1 MFKWDRVIVAILL
14 VPTLLFVYVGEGFF
28 HIDLK
33 ALPILIFTNLV
44 VGIGTYEFYSM
55 IKKSGREVY
64 DKFGIII
71 ALLIPNTI
79 YLKYYIFPFF
89 EDKTLKILIL
99 SALLMF
105 LHRIFTNKI
114 QGTLEKISLTLLGI
128 IYVSVFFSQ
137 ILLIYAID
145 PAEILILQVLVY
157 VSVFFSQI
165 INLYFIGAIFPFVLQ
180 VLVWISDTAAGI
192 VGVAIGRKFFK
203 NGFTEISPKK
213 SVEGALGSLFF
224 TGLAFSLIFYFISR
238 VYPIEMISIS
248 SIIFTFIFGV
258 IVSFVAQIGDLIE
271 SLFKREC
278 GVKDSGKI
286 LLGHGGILDRFDSM
300 IIVVPCYVLVMK
312 LFV

>member
-64 DKFGIII
+64 DKFGIIV
-71 ALLIPNTI
+71 ALLIPNAL
-79 YLKYYIFPFF
+79 YLKYYIVSSF
-89 EDKTLKILIL
+89 EDKTVEILIL
-99 SALLMF
+99 AVILM
-105 LHRIFTNKI
+105 LIHRIFTNKI
-114 QGTLEKISLTLLGI
+114 QGSLEKISLTLLGI
-128 IYVSVFFSQ
+128 VYVSVFFSQ

-145 PAEILILQVLVY
+145 PADILILQVLVW
-157 VSVFFSQI
+157 V
-165 INLYFIGAIFPFVLQ
+165 
-180 VLVWISDTAAGI
+180 SDTMAG
-192 VGVAIGRKFFK
+192 VTGMAIGRKFFK

-238 VYPIEMISIS
+238 AYPTEMISTS
-248 SIIFTFIFGV
+248 SMIFAFIFGV
-258 IVSFVAQIGDLIE
+258 ITSFIAQIGDLVE

-278 GVKDSGKI
+278 GVKDSGRI

-300 IIVVPCYVLVMK
+300 LIVIPCYVFFME

>member
-28 HIDLK
+28 NIDLK

-64 DKFGIII
+64 DKFGIIV
-71 ALLIPNTI
+71 ALLIPNAL
-79 YLKYYIFPFF
+79 YLKYYIVSSF
-89 EDKTLKILIL
+89 EDKTVEILIL
-99 SALLMF
+99 AVILM
-105 LHRIFTNKI
+105 LIHRIFTNKI
-114 QGTLEKISLTLLGI
+114 QGSLEKISLTLLGI
-128 IYVSVFFSQ
+128 VYVSVFFSQ
-137 ILLIYAID
+137 ILLIYVID
-145 PAEILILQVLVY
+145 PAEILILQVLVW
-157 VSVFFSQI
+157 V
-165 INLYFIGAIFPFVLQ
+165 
-180 VLVWISDTAAGI
+180 SDTMAG
-192 VGVAIGRKFFK
+192 VTGMAIGRKFFK

-300 IIVVPCYVLVMK
+300 IIAVPCYVLVIK

>member
-1 MFKWDRVIVAILL
+1 MA
-14 VPTLLFVYVGEGFF
+14 
-28 HIDLK
+28 
-33 ALPILIFTNLV
+33 
-44 VGIGTYEFYSM
+44 M
-55 IKKSGREVY
+55 
-64 DKFGIII
+64 
-71 ALLIPNTI
+71 
-79 YLKYYIFPFF
+79 
-89 EDKTLKILIL
+89 
-99 SALLMF
+99 
-105 LHRIFTNKI
+105 
-114 QGTLEKISLTLLGI
+114 
-128 IYVSVFFSQ
+128 
-137 ILLIYAID
+137 
-145 PAEILILQVLVY
+145 
-157 VSVFFSQI
+157 
-165 INLYFIGAIFPFVLQ
+165 
-180 VLVWISDTAAGI
+180 
-192 VGVAIGRKFFK
+192 GRKFFK

-278 GVKDSGKI
+278 GVKDSGRI

>member
-1 MFKWDRVIVAILL
+1 MFKWDRVIVAVLL
-14 VPTLLFVYVGEGFF
+14 VPTLLFVYAGESFF
-28 HIDLK
+28 YIDLK

-55 IKKSGREVY
+55 VKKSGREVY

-114 QGTLEKISLTLLGI
+114 QGTLENISLTLLGI

-145 PAEILILQVLVY
+145 PIVVLMLQ
-157 VSVFFSQI
+157 I
-165 INLYFIGAIFPFVLQ
+165 
-180 VLVWISDTAAGI
+180 LVWVSDTMAG
-192 VGVAIGRKFFK
+192 VTGMAIGRKFFK

-238 VYPIEMISIS
+238 AYPTEMISTS
-248 SIIFTFIFGV
+248 SMIFAFIFGV
-258 IVSFVAQIGDLIE
+258 ITSFIAQIGDLVE

-278 GVKDSGKI
+278 GVKDSGRI

-300 IIVVPCYVLVMK
+300 LIVIPCYVFFME

>member
-1 MFKWDRVIVAILL
+1 MFKWDRVIVAVLL
-14 VPTLLFVYVGEGFF
+14 VPTLLFVYAGESFF
-28 HIDLK
+28 YIDLK

-55 IKKSGREVY
+55 VKKSGREVY

-145 PAEILILQVLVY
+145 PIVVLMLQ
-157 VSVFFSQI
+157 I
-165 INLYFIGAIFPFVLQ
+165 
-180 VLVWISDTAAGI
+180 LVWVSDTIAG
-192 VGVAIGRKFFK
+192 VTGMAIGIKFFK

-238 VYPIEMISIS
+238 AYPTEMISTS
-248 SIIFTFIFGV
+248 SMIFAFIFGV
-258 IVSFVAQIGDLIE
+258 ITSFIAQIGDLVE

-278 GVKDSGKI
+278 GVKDSGRI

-300 IIVVPCYVLVMK
+300 LIVIPCYVFFME

>member
-14 VPTLLFVYVGEGFF
+14 VPTLLFVYAGESFF
-28 HIDLK
+28 YIDLK

-55 IKKSGREVY
+55 VKKSGREVY

-99 SALLMF
+99 SALFMF

-145 PAEILILQVLVY
+145 PIVVLILQVLVW
-157 VSVFFSQI
+157 V
-165 INLYFIGAIFPFVLQ
+165 
-180 VLVWISDTAAGI
+180 SDTMAG
-192 VGVAIGRKFFK
+192 VTGMAIGRKFFK

-238 VYPIEMISIS
+238 AYPTEMISTS
-248 SIIFTFIFGV
+248 SMIFAFIFGV
-258 IVSFVAQIGDLIE
+258 ITSFIAQIGDLVE

-300 IIVVPCYVLVMK
+300 LIVIPCYMFFMA

>member
-64 DKFGIII
+64 DKFGIIV
-71 ALLIPNTI
+71 ALLIPNAL
-79 YLKYYIFPFF
+79 YLKYYIVSSF
-89 EDKTLKILIL
+89 EDKTVEILIL
-99 SALLMF
+99 AVILM
-105 LHRIFTNKI
+105 LIHRIFTNKI
-114 QGTLEKISLTLLGI
+114 QGSLEKISLTLLGVV
-128 IYVSVFFSQ
+128 YVSVFFSQ

-145 PAEILILQVLVY
+145 PAEILILQVLVW
-157 VSVFFSQI
+157 V
-165 INLYFIGAIFPFVLQ
+165 
-180 VLVWISDTAAGI
+180 SDTMAG
-192 VGVAIGRKFFK
+192 VTGMAIGRKFFK

-278 GVKDSGKI
+278 GVKDSGRI

-300 IIVVPCYVLVMK
+300 IIAVPCYVLVMK

>member
-64 DKFGIII
+64 DKFGIIV
-71 ALLIPNTI
+71 ALLIPNAL
-79 YLKYYIFPFF
+79 YLKYYIVSSF
-89 EDKTLKILIL
+89 EDKTVEILIL
-99 SALLMF
+99 AVILM
-105 LHRIFTNKI
+105 LIHRIFTNKI
-114 QGTLEKISLTLLGI
+114 QGSLEKISLTLLGI
-128 IYVSVFFSQ
+128 VYVSVFFSQ

-145 PAEILILQVLVY
+145 PADILILQVLVW
-157 VSVFFSQI
+157 V
-165 INLYFIGAIFPFVLQ
+165 
-180 VLVWISDTAAGI
+180 SDTMAG
-192 VGVAIGRKFFK
+192 VTGMAMGRKFFK

-300 IIVVPCYVLVMK
+300 IIAVPCYVFVMK

>member
-1 MFKWDRVIVAILL
+1 MFKWDRVIVAVLL
-14 VPTLLFVYVGEGFF
+14 VPTLLFVYAGESFF
-28 HIDLK
+28 YIDLK

-55 IKKSGREVY
+55 VKKSGREVY

-145 PAEILILQVLVY
+145 PIVVLMLQ
-157 VSVFFSQI
+157 I
-165 INLYFIGAIFPFVLQ
+165 
-180 VLVWISDTAAGI
+180 LVWVSDTMAG
-192 VGVAIGRKFFK
+192 VTGMAIGRKFFK

-238 VYPIEMISIS
+238 AYPTEMISTS
-248 SIIFTFIFGV
+248 SMIFAFIFGV
-258 IVSFVAQIGDLIE
+258 ITSFIAQIGDLVE

-278 GVKDSGKI
+278 GVKDSGRI

-300 IIVVPCYVLVMK
+300 LIVIPCYVFFME

>member
-64 DKFGIII
+64 DKFGIIV
-71 ALLIPNTI
+71 ALLIPNAL
-79 YLKYYIFPFF
+79 YLKYYIVSFF
-89 EDKTLKILIL
+89 EDKTIEILIL
-99 SALLMF
+99 AVILM
-105 LHRIFTNKI
+105 LIHRIFTNKI
-114 QGTLEKISLTLLGI
+114 QGSLEKISLTLLGI
-128 IYVSVFFSQ
+128 VYVSVFFSQ
-137 ILLIYAID
+137 ILLIYSID
-145 PAEILILQVLVY
+145 PAEILILQVLVW
-157 VSVFFSQI
+157 V
-165 INLYFIGAIFPFVLQ
+165 
-180 VLVWISDTAAGI
+180 SDTMAG
-192 VGVAIGRKFFK
+192 VTGMAIGRKFFK

-238 VYPIEMISIS
+238 AYPTEMISTS
-248 SIIFTFIFGV
+248 SMIFAFIFGV
-258 IVSFVAQIGDLIE
+258 ITSFIAQIGDLVE

-278 GVKDSGKI
+278 GVKDSGRI

-300 IIVVPCYVLVMK
+300 LIVIPCYVFFME

>member
-14 VPTLLFVYVGEGFF
+14 VPTLLFVYVGESFF

-64 DKFGIII
+64 DKFGIIV
-71 ALLIPNTI
+71 ALLIPNTL
-79 YLKYYIFPFF
+79 YLKYYIVPFF
-89 EDKTLKILIL
+89 EDQTVKILIL
-99 SALLMF
+99 AVILMF

-145 PAEILILQVLVY
+145 PIVVLMLQ
-157 VSVFFSQI
+157 I
-165 INLYFIGAIFPFVLQ
+165 
-180 VLVWISDTAAGI
+180 LVWVSDTMAG
-192 VGVAIGRKFFK
+192 VTGMAIGRKFFK

-238 VYPIEMISIS
+238 AYPTEMISTS
-248 SIIFTFIFGV
+248 SMIFAFIFGV
-258 IVSFVAQIGDLIE
+258 ITSFIAQIGDLVE

-278 GVKDSGKI
+278 GVKDSGRI

-300 IIVVPCYVLVMK
+300 LIVIPCYVFFME

>member
-14 VPTLLFVYVGEGFF
+14 VPTLLFVYAGESFF
-28 HIDLK
+28 YIDLK

-55 IKKSGREVY
+55 IKQSGKQVY
-64 DKFGIII
+64 DKFGIFV
-71 ALLIPNTI
+71 ALLIPNFV
-79 YLKYYIFPFF
+79 YLQEFIKYTESFP
-89 EDKTLKILIL
+89 LLLRKILFNFDIFYIL
-99 SALLMF
+99 VLVTLLM
-105 LHRIFTNKI
+105 LVYRIFKNQI
-114 QGTLEKISLTLLGI
+114 EGTLEKISLTLLGI

-145 PAEILILQVLVY
+145 PIVVLMLQ
-157 VSVFFSQI
+157 I
-165 INLYFIGAIFPFVLQ
+165 
-180 VLVWISDTAAGI
+180 LVWVSDTMAG
-192 VGVAIGRKFFK
+192 VTGMAIGRKFFK

-238 VYPIEMISIS
+238 AYPTEMISTS
-248 SIIFTFIFGV
+248 SMIFAFIFGV
-258 IVSFVAQIGDLIE
+258 ITSFVAQIGDLVE

-300 IIVVPCYVLVMK
+300 LIVIPCYVFFMA

>member
-64 DKFGIII
+64 DKFGIIV
-71 ALLIPNTI
+71 ALLIPNAL
-79 YLKYYIFPFF
+79 YLKYYIVSSF
-89 EDKTLKILIL
+89 EDKTVEILIL
-99 SALLMF
+99 AVILM
-105 LHRIFTNKI
+105 LIHRIFTNKI
-114 QGTLEKISLTLLGI
+114 QGSLEKISLTLLGVV
-128 IYVSVFFSQ
+128 YVSVFFSQ

-145 PAEILILQVLVY
+145 PAEILILQVLVW
-157 VSVFFSQI
+157 V
-165 INLYFIGAIFPFVLQ
+165 
-180 VLVWISDTAAGI
+180 SDTMAG
-192 VGVAIGRKFFK
+192 VTGMAMGRKFFK

-278 GVKDSGKI
+278 GVKDSGRI

>member
-64 DKFGIII
+64 DKFGIIV
-71 ALLIPNTI
+71 ALLIPNAL
-79 YLKYYIFPFF
+79 YLKYYIVSSF
-89 EDKTLKILIL
+89 EDKTVEILIL
-99 SALLMF
+99 AVILM
-105 LHRIFTNKI
+105 LIHRIFTNKI
-114 QGTLEKISLTLLGI
+114 QGSLEKISLTLLGVV
-128 IYVSVFFSQ
+128 YVSVFFSQ

-145 PAEILILQVLVY
+145 PAEILILQVLVW
-157 VSVFFSQI
+157 V
-165 INLYFIGAIFPFVLQ
+165 
-180 VLVWISDTAAGI
+180 SDTMAG
-192 VGVAIGRKFFK
+192 VTGMAIGRKFFK

-224 TGLAFSLIFYFISR
+224 TGLTFSLIFYFISR

-300 IIVVPCYVLVMK
+300 IIAVPCYVLVMK
-312 LFV
+312 IFV

>member
-64 DKFGIII
+64 DKFGIIV
-71 ALLIPNTI
+71 ALLIPNAL
-79 YLKYYIFPFF
+79 YLKYYIVSSF
-89 EDKTLKILIL
+89 EDKTVEILIL
-99 SALLMF
+99 AVILM
-105 LHRIFTNKI
+105 LIHRIFTNKI
-114 QGTLEKISLTLLGI
+114 QGSLEKISLTLLGVV
-128 IYVSVFFSQ
+128 YVSVFFSQ

-145 PAEILILQVLVY
+145 PAEILILQVLVW
-157 VSVFFSQI
+157 V
-165 INLYFIGAIFPFVLQ
+165 
-180 VLVWISDTAAGI
+180 SDTMAG
-192 VGVAIGRKFFK
+192 VTGMAMGRKFFK

>member
-64 DKFGIII
+64 DKFGIIV
-71 ALLIPNTI
+71 ALLIPNAL
-79 YLKYYIFPFF
+79 YLKYYIVSSF
-89 EDKTLKILIL
+89 EDKTVEILIL
-99 SALLMF
+99 AVILM
-105 LHRIFTNKI
+105 LIHRIFTNKI
-114 QGTLEKISLTLLGI
+114 QGSLEKISLTLLGI
-128 IYVSVFFSQ
+128 VYVSVFFSQ

-145 PAEILILQVLVY
+145 PADILILQVLVW
-157 VSVFFSQI
+157 V
-165 INLYFIGAIFPFVLQ
+165 
-180 VLVWISDTAAGI
+180 SDTMAG
-192 VGVAIGRKFFK
+192 VTGMAIGRKFFK

-300 IIVVPCYVLVMK
+300 IIAVPCYVFVMK

>member
-64 DKFGIII
+64 DKFGIIV
-71 ALLIPNTI
+71 ALLIPNAL
-79 YLKYYIFPFF
+79 YLKYYIVSSF
-89 EDKTLKILIL
+89 EDKTVEILIL
-99 SALLMF
+99 AVILM
-105 LHRIFTNKI
+105 LIHRIFTNKI
-114 QGTLEKISLTLLGI
+114 QGSLEKISLTLLGVV
-128 IYVSVFFSQ
+128 YVSVFFSQ

-145 PAEILILQVLVY
+145 PAEILILQVLVW
-157 VSVFFSQI
+157 V
-165 INLYFIGAIFPFVLQ
+165 
-180 VLVWISDTAAGI
+180 SDTMAG
-192 VGVAIGRKFFK
+192 VTGMAIGRKFFK

-224 TGLAFSLIFYFISR
+224 TGLTFSLIFYFISR

>member
-64 DKFGIII
+64 DKFGIIV
-71 ALLIPNTI
+71 ALLIPNAL
-79 YLKYYIFPFF
+79 YLKYYIVSSF
-89 EDKTLKILIL
+89 EDKTVEILIL
-99 SALLMF
+99 AVILM
-105 LHRIFTNKI
+105 LIHRIFTNKI
-114 QGTLEKISLTLLGI
+114 QGSLEKISLTLLGI
-128 IYVSVFFSQ
+128 VYVSVFFSQ

-145 PAEILILQVLVY
+145 PAEILILQVLVW
-157 VSVFFSQI
+157 V
-165 INLYFIGAIFPFVLQ
+165 
-180 VLVWISDTAAGI
+180 SDTMAG
-192 VGVAIGRKFFK
+192 VTGMAIGRKFFK
-203 NGFTEISPKK
+203 NGFTEVSPKK

-238 VYPIEMISIS
+238 AYPIEMISIS

-278 GVKDSGKI
+278 GVKDSGRI

-300 IIVVPCYVLVMK
+300 IIAVPCYVLVMK

>member
-1 MFKWDRVIVAILL
+1 MFKCDRVIVAVLL
-14 VPTLLFVYVGEGFF
+14 VPTLLFVYAGESFF
-28 HIDLK
+28 YIDLK

-55 IKKSGREVY
+55 VKKSGREVY

-145 PAEILILQVLVY
+145 PIVVLMLQ
-157 VSVFFSQI
+157 I
-165 INLYFIGAIFPFVLQ
+165 
-180 VLVWISDTAAGI
+180 LVWVSDTMAG
-192 VGVAIGRKFFK
+192 VTGMAIGRKFFK

-238 VYPIEMISIS
+238 AYPTEMISTS
-248 SIIFTFIFGV
+248 SMIFAFIFGV
-258 IVSFVAQIGDLIE
+258 ITSFIAQIGDLVE

-278 GVKDSGKI
+278 GVKDSGRI

-300 IIVVPCYVLVMK
+300 LIVIPCYVFFME

>member
-64 DKFGIII
+64 DKFGIIV
-71 ALLIPNTI
+71 ALLIPNAL
-79 YLKYYIFPFF
+79 YLKYYIVSSF
-89 EDKTLKILIL
+89 EDKTVEILIL
-99 SALLMF
+99 AVILM
-105 LHRIFTNKI
+105 LIHRIFTNKI
-114 QGTLEKISLTLLGI
+114 QGSLEKISLTLLGI
-128 IYVSVFFSQ
+128 VYVSVFFSQ

-145 PAEILILQVLVY
+145 PADILILQVLVW
-157 VSVFFSQI
+157 V
-165 INLYFIGAIFPFVLQ
+165 
-180 VLVWISDTAAGI
+180 SDTMAG
-192 VGVAIGRKFFK
+192 VTGMAIGRKFFK

-300 IIVVPCYVLVMK
+300 IIAVPCYVLVMK
-312 LFV
+312 IFV

>member
-64 DKFGIII
+64 DKFGIIV
-71 ALLIPNTI
+71 ALLIPNAL
-79 YLKYYIFPFF
+79 YLKYYIVSSF
-89 EDKTLKILIL
+89 EDKTVEILIL
-99 SALLMF
+99 AVILM
-105 LHRIFTNKI
+105 LIHRIFTNKI
-114 QGTLEKISLTLLGI
+114 QGSLEKISLTLLGI
-128 IYVSVFFSQ
+128 VYVSVFFSQ

-145 PAEILILQVLVY
+145 PADILILQVLVW
-157 VSVFFSQI
+157 V
-165 INLYFIGAIFPFVLQ
+165 
-180 VLVWISDTAAGI
+180 SDTMAG
-192 VGVAIGRKFFK
+192 VTGMAIGRKFFK
-203 NGFTEISPKK
+203 NSFTEISPKK

-238 VYPIEMISIS
+238 VYPIEIISIS

-300 IIVVPCYVLVMK
+300 IIAVPCYVLVMK

>member
-14 VPTLLFVYVGEGFF
+14 VPTLLFVYVGESFF

-64 DKFGIII
+64 DKFGIIV
-71 ALLIPNTI
+71 ALLIPNAL
-79 YLKYYIFPFF
+79 YLKYYIISSF
-89 EDKTLKILIL
+89 EDKTVEILIL
-99 SALLMF
+99 AVILM
-105 LHRIFTNKI
+105 LIHRIFTNKI
-114 QGTLEKISLTLLGI
+114 QGSLEKISLTLLGI
-128 IYVSVFFSQ
+128 VYVSVFFSQ

-145 PAEILILQVLVY
+145 PADILILQVLVW
-157 VSVFFSQI
+157 V
-165 INLYFIGAIFPFVLQ
+165 
-180 VLVWISDTAAGI
+180 SDTMAG
-192 VGVAIGRKFFK
+192 VTGMAIGRKFFK
-203 NGFTEISPKK
+203 NSFTEISPKK

-224 TGLAFSLIFYFISR
+224 TGLTFSLIFYFISR

-300 IIVVPCYVLVMK
+300 IIAVPCYVLVMK
-312 LFV
+312 IFV

>member
-145 PAEILILQVLVY
+145 PIVVLMLQ
-157 VSVFFSQI
+157 I
-165 INLYFIGAIFPFVLQ
+165 
-180 VLVWISDTAAGI
+180 LVWVSDTMAG
-192 VGVAIGRKFFK
+192 VTGMAIGRKFFK

-238 VYPIEMISIS
+238 AYPTEMISTS
-248 SIIFTFIFGV
+248 SMIFAFIFGV
-258 IVSFVAQIGDLIE
+258 ITSFIAQIGDLVE

-278 GVKDSGKI
+278 GVKDSGRI

-300 IIVVPCYVLVMK
+300 LIVIPCYVFFME

>member
-28 HIDLK
+28 RIDLK

-64 DKFGIII
+64 DKFGIIV
-71 ALLIPNTI
+71 ALLIPNAL
-79 YLKYYIFPFF
+79 YLKYYIISSF
-89 EDKTLKILIL
+89 EDKTVEILIL
-99 SALLMF
+99 AVILM
-105 LHRIFTNKI
+105 LIHRIFTNEI
-114 QGTLEKISLTLLGI
+114 QGSLEKISLTLLGVV
-128 IYVSVFFSQ
+128 YVSVFFSQ

-145 PAEILILQVLVY
+145 PAEILILQVLVW
-157 VSVFFSQI
+157 V
-165 INLYFIGAIFPFVLQ
+165 
-180 VLVWISDTAAGI
+180 SDTMAG
-192 VGVAIGRKFFK
+192 VTGMAMGRKFFK

-271 SLFKREC
+271 SLFKRES

>member
-64 DKFGIII
+64 DKFGIIV
-71 ALLIPNTI
+71 ALLIPNAL
-79 YLKYYIFPFF
+79 YLKYYIVSFL
-89 EDKTLKILIL
+89 EDKTVEILIL
-99 SALLMF
+99 AVILM
-105 LHRIFTNKI
+105 LIHRIFTNKI
-114 QGTLEKISLTLLGI
+114 QGSLEKISLTLLGI
-128 IYVSVFFSQ
+128 VYVSVFFSQ
-137 ILLIYAID
+137 ILLIYVID
-145 PAEILILQVLVY
+145 PAEILILQVLVW
-157 VSVFFSQI
+157 V
-165 INLYFIGAIFPFVLQ
+165 
-180 VLVWISDTAAGI
+180 SDTMAG
-192 VGVAIGRKFFK
+192 VTGMAIGRKFFK

-300 IIVVPCYVLVMK
+300 IIAVPCYVLVMK